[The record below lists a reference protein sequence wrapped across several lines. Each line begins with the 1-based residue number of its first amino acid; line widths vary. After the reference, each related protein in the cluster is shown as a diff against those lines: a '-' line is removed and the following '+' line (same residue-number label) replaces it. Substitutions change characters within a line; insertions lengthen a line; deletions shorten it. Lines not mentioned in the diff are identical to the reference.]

1 MISLSLPRFQGC
13 LSTLFLC
20 HFAANNFRPA
30 KAQPAY
36 VSGLNMTLFIP
47 QSFRSDE
54 LPWGVLRFSGSPLL
68 GLEFG
73 DMGMYCF
80 LCFLAIY
87 LTACTF
93 SLLIQHTVW
102 HLRVE
107 AETSHHLF
115 YAVLL
120 VWPLKNFLSVFASG
134 NLSFF
139 FYGSKLGGGR
149 IFFCSFY
156 YSLALNI
163 YI

>member
-1 MISLSLPRFQGC
+1 MISLTLPRFQGC
-13 LSTLFLC
+13 LSALFLY

-30 KAQPAY
+30 EALPAC

-102 HLRVE
+102 YLRVE

-120 VWPLKNFLSVFASG
+120 VWPLKKF
-134 NLSFF
+134 SFCLCFWKFIFSLF
-139 FYGSKLGGGR
+139 FYGSKLEGGR
-149 IFFCSFY
+149 IFFCNFY
-156 YSLALNI
+156 YSLAF
-163 YI
+163 